1 MQLPASL
8 TAPAP
13 EVSVPAAG
21 PKPGPVLRWVPAQ
34 REPDR
39 EWHRG
44 SALPG
49 EPLPTTASH
58 LVHIVSRP
66 HPGHR
71 GSEPACVSAAAESW
85 GHQIIGAAHLPRPHL
100 LFSCPWDSLARPSL
114 DPPACPLSA
123 EPAARLWSGP
133 RAFRQ
138 PLHLLAGC
146 AASGT
151 ARGLWGLAPSCL
163 TNPQAQQF
171 SEGGP
176 VA

>member
-1 MQLPASL
+1 MQLLASL
-8 TAPAP
+8 AAPAP

-21 PKPGPVLRWVPAQ
+21 PKPWPVLRWVPAQ

-44 SALPG
+44 STLPG
-49 EPLPTTASH
+49 ESPSPPQPPTWCTSYAGPT
-58 LVHIVSRP
+58 LATEQVC
-66 HPGHR
+66 
-71 GSEPACVSAAAESW
+71 ASAAADSW
-85 GHQIIGAAHLPRPHL
+85 GHQIIA
-100 LFSCPWDSLARPSL
+100 
-114 DPPACPLSA
+114 
-123 EPAARLWSGP
+123 AARLPPPPPTLFLSLGWLGQALPGSPCLSPVSRARSEAVVWP